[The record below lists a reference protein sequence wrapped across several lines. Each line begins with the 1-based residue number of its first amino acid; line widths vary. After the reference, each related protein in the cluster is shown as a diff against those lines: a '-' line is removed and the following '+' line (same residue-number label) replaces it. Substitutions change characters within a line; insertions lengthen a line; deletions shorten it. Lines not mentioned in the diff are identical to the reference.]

1 MYFKSKRKK
10 ESPRSKIRRKQ
21 RKKKVPGQRSEETQK
36 KKESSRSK
44 IKREQKI
51 QKGVWTRQ
59 CMNKHAGLSQARK
72 KRKEAMAYD
81 TWGGPLLDYQP
92 KSFVPVTLSP
102 YAKQKQKRKRPK
114 YQSQV
119 SPPKTPLPKKS
130 CWSMIAR
137 VIFGLIGNDLQS
149 QVMTYLW
156 FRIRIKHLP
165 VWDLYT
171 LSDFLLFQLDP
182 VFPLNDRLETKF

>member
-1 MYFKSKRKK
+1 MSNSQITERRRKIR
-10 ESPRSKIRRKQ
+10 SIHPRSKIRRKQ

-119 SPPKTPLPKKS
+119 SPPKTTTTTTTPYPTRWGRLHGS
-130 CWSMIAR
+130 TSAIM
-137 VIFGLIGNDLQS
+137 FY
-149 QVMTYLW
+149 QVPY
-156 FRIRIKHLP
+156 FYPNH
-165 VWDLYT
+165 
-171 LSDFLLFQLDP
+171 
-182 VFPLNDRLETKF
+182 